1 MARYQF
7 EDLDQ
12 TSRWLDNT
20 NQITSLVVRS
30 LGFILMVVG
39 LWIGLKVIN
48 EAWSLYKQPQ
58 NIERLARAIESG
70 SNLDKALTT
79 KAPDNL
85 SESADAGE
93 ASDDRVREVNAALGF
108 RLSYFV
114 AWIIAIL
121 LLMLVGRLSIAA
133 IKTGG
138 ELALYDLQIK
148 RFAKYLTDQAKGNIT
163 P

>member
-1 MARYQF
+1 MARHQF
-7 EDLDQ
+7 EDIDQ
-12 TSRWLDNT
+12 TSRLLDNT
-20 NQITSLVVRS
+20 SQITALVVRS
-30 LGFILMVVG
+30 LGFILMIVG

-58 NIERLARAIESG
+58 NIERFARAIESG
-70 SNLDKALTT
+70 SNLDKALTA
-79 KAPDNL
+79 KEPNNR
-85 SESADAGE
+85 SESAKAAE
-93 ASDDRVREVNAALGF
+93 SATDRVREVNNTLGF

-148 RFAKYLTDQAKGNIT
+148 RFAKYLADQAKGDISA
-163 P
+163 